1 MIHTI
6 NNTNSANSIKELEAK
21 QEAARKAK
29 RNGAPNTPP
38 KVTGATEDLSVRA
51 WRYQGDV
58 YLAVVNNTRKPVAGE
73 IGLDSDF
80 RDLAVLQGAK
90 GCTLKG
96 ARKVVV
102 SFSGLETSFMRLLP
116 QKNH

>member
-21 QEAARKAK
+21 REAARKAK

-51 WRYQGDV
+51 WRCQGDV

-80 RDLAVLQGAK
+80 RDLAVLQG
-90 GCTLKG
+90 GE
-96 ARKVVV
+96 
-102 SFSGLETSFMRLLP
+102 GLYAEGRQQGRRLVQRP
-116 QKNH
+116 